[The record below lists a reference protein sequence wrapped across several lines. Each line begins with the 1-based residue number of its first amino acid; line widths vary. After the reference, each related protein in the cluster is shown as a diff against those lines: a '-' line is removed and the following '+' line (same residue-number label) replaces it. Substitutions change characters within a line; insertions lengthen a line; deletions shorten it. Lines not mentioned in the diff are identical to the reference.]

1 MSTTTADAVPSDDHD
16 LELDTLLSTWLHGWA
31 AARALALPTAH
42 DDGLRVEV
50 GWPDQARRF
59 VFPRMSAA
67 FRALGESIEEPH
79 VFLKTCATI
88 EAMRAALPPRWT
100 IQPQRWFMTHD
111 ASPLPPVPLPPGYTL
126 ALDVGGAATIA
137 RVLAPD
143 GELAANGGVVLVG
156 EAAIFDRIGTEA
168 AHRRRGLGR
177 AVMGA
182 LHAHAHECGAT
193 QNLLAATADG
203 RALYATFGWQVRAPY
218 ASAVIEG

>member
-1 MSTTTADAVPSDDHD
+1 MPATTDIDTPATDTDP
-16 LELDTLLSTWLHGWA
+16 ELDILLRTWLHGWA
-31 AARALALPTAH
+31 AARALASPTAH
-42 DDGLRVEV
+42 GDGLRVEV

-67 FRALGESIEEPH
+67 FRSLGDTIEEPL

-100 IQPQRWFMTHD
+100 VQAQRWFMIHD
-111 ASPLPPVPLPPGYTL
+111 ASPLPPAPLSAGYAL
-126 ALDVGGAATIA
+126 ALDVDGAATIA
-137 RVLAPD
+137 RVFAPGGAIAAD
-143 GELAANGGVVLVG
+143 GRVVLVG
-156 EAAIFDRIGTEA
+156 DAAIFDRIGTDA

-182 LHAHAHECGAT
+182 LHAHARERGAT
-193 QNLLAATADG
+193 QGLLAATADG
-203 RALYATFGWQVRAPY
+203 RALYSTFGWKVRAPY

>member
-1 MSTTTADAVPSDDHD
+1 MSATPAITAPSDDHD
-16 LELDTLLSTWLHGWA
+16 PGLDALLHTWLQGWA
-31 AARALALPTAH
+31 AARALAPPTPQA
-42 DDGLRVEV
+42 DGLRVEV

-67 FRALGESIEEPH
+67 FRALGETIEEPL

-100 IQPQRWFMTHD
+100 IQAQRWFMTHD
-111 ASPLPPVPLPPGYTL
+111 ASPLPPAPLPAGFAL
-126 ALDVGGAATIA
+126 VLDVGGAATIA
-137 RVLAPD
+137 RVVAPD
-143 GELAANGGVVLVG
+143 GEIAANGGVVLVG
-156 EAAIFDRIGTEA
+156 GAAIFDRIGTDA

-182 LHAHAHECGAT
+182 LHAHAHERGAT
-193 QNLLAATADG
+193 QGLLAATAEG
-203 RALYATFGWQVRAPY
+203 RALYATFGWKVRAPY